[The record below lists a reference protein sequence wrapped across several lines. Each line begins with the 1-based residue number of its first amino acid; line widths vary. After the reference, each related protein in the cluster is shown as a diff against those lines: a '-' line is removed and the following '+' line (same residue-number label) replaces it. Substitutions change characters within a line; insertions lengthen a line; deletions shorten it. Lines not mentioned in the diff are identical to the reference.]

1 MDTVQC
7 VVVTFFFL
15 QLCFV
20 LQSREG
26 MHPLGNSFA
35 VTAEF
40 SYA

>member
-7 VVVTFFFL
+7 VVVTFFL

-26 MHPLGNSFA
+26 MHPLENSFA
-35 VTAEF
+35 VTPEF